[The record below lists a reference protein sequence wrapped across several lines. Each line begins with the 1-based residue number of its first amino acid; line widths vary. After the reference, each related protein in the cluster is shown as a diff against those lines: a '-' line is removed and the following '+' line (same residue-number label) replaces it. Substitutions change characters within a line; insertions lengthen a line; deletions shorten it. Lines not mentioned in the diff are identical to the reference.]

1 MPCHAGPD
9 GEAEVGQ
16 VVGVRGRHG
25 PEPLLCFFLWEGLRK
40 AE

>member
-16 VVGVRGRHG
+16 VVRVRGSHG
-25 PEPLLCFFLWEGLRK
+25 PEPLLCFFCGK
-40 AE
+40 D